1 MNIKPEPLSLVDS
14 SLLEKIDALFACNL
28 GHDVDLPQL
37 IVVGQ
42 QSSGKS
48 SVLEGLTG
56 LPFPR
61 DSSLCTRF
69 ATQIIFRRALRKSIS
84 ARIIP
89 FKDSCSEHQEKMKD
103 WRRDELTELD
113 PDSFAGI
120 MREVI
125 DLMGVGSNQEPGS
138 PAFSKDVLV
147 LEIADPTQEHFSVID
162 VPGTFKRTTQGLTT
176 KDDIALVD
184 NMVKG
189 YMTNPRSVMLTV
201 VPCNA
206 DIATQEIVEQAE
218 DLDPSG
224 DRTLG
229 VLTKP
234 DLVDKGAE
242 NDIIELIEGKRHRL
256 KLGWHLLRNPGQAEL
271 VKSQSKSRNE
281 LEGAFFRN
289 VAPWNNLDGE
299 VVGVKSLRDRLQ
311 GILASHIRREFPK
324 VKSDIQSKLRAAEK
338 KLKGLGPAR
347 QGPIQQRQYL
357 MKVAGEFQD
366 IASSAINAQYSSSPD
381 FFDGHHIHRVATRA
395 RQRAEE
401 FAKLMTES
409 GHRFDFAE
417 TSDEADESKEG
428 LLKVELAVTTR
439 SIVESDDI
447 EDILSLDDYVEEP
460 YNEGILD
467 WLTELYKS
475 SIGFEL
481 GTFSSS
487 LLRTTMQNQSQKW
500 RHIAKGYISDVIA
513 IAHYFVSSLLQYII
527 PDSRV
532 LEGLSSRLS
541 DHLRGKYIEA
551 LEKTESL
558 LRVELEGTPA
568 THNSVFTETLNECR
582 QQRQKAWLKDKTI
595 VTTKYGEV
603 VRLKDVVSQHPL
615 QNGEQMIQEIHDI
628 LRSYYLLSR
637 KRFIDN
643 VRMQVADDLL
653 ITGPETPLKIFS
665 SELVSGMTDEE
676 LDDVAGEDPSVRRNR
691 EAIQEK
697 INLLRKAM
705 KILR

>member
-69 ATQIIFRRALRKSIS
+69 ATQIIFRRAPRKSIS

-89 FKDSCSEHQEKMKD
+89 SKDSSSEHQEKMKD
-103 WRRDELTELD
+103 WRRDELAELD
-113 PDSFAGI
+113 ADSFAGI

-125 DLMGVGSNQEPGS
+125 DLMGVGPNQEPGS

-206 DIATQEIVEQAE
+206 DIATQEVVEQAE
-218 DLDPSG
+218 DLDPAG

-242 NDIIELIEGKRHRL
+242 NDIIELLEGKRHRL

-271 VKSQSKSRNE
+271 AKSQSKSRNE

-299 VVGVKSLRDRLQ
+299 LVGVKSLRDRLQ

-357 MKVAGEFQD
+357 MRVAGEFQE
-366 IASSAINAQYSSSPD
+366 IASSAIGAQYSSSPD
-381 FFDGHHIHRVATRA
+381 FFDENGNHRVSTRA

-401 FAKLMTES
+401 FSKLMTES
-409 GHRFDFAE
+409 GHRFDFARTDDE
-417 TSDEADESKEG
+417 TDESNEG
-428 LLKVELAVTTR
+428 LLKEERAMTTR
-439 SIVESDDI
+439 TVVESDDI
-447 EDILSLDDYVEEP
+447 EDIVSVDDDVEDP
-460 YNEGILD
+460 YREGILD

-481 GTFSSS
+481 GIFSSS
-487 LLRTTMQNQSQKW
+487 LLRTTMQKQSQKW
-500 RHIAKGYISDVIA
+500 RHIAKGYISDIIA
-513 IAHYFVSSLLQYII
+513 IAHYFVSSLLQHII

-541 DHLRGKYIEA
+541 DHLRGKYLEA
-551 LEKTESL
+551 LEKTDSL

-568 THNSVFTETLNECR
+568 THNSVFAGTLDQCR
-582 QQRQKAWLKDKTI
+582 QQRQKTRLKDKTI
-595 VTTKYGEV
+595 MITGYGDM
-603 VRLKDVVSQHPL
+603 VRLDDVVSQHPL

-628 LRSYYLLSR
+628 LKSYYLLSR

-653 ITGPETPLKIFS
+653 VTGPNTPLKIFS
-665 SELVSGMTDEE
+665 SEFVSEMTDEE
-676 LDDVAGEDPSVRRNR
+676 LDDVAGEDPNVRRNR
-691 EAIQEK
+691 DAVQEK
-697 INLLRKAM
+697 INLLRKAL

>member
-1 MNIKPEPLSLVDS
+1 MIHIIYLVQDSKTHFTMNIKPDPLSFVDS

-69 ATQIIFRRALRKSIS
+69 ATQIIFRRAPRKSIS

-89 FKDSCSEHQEKMKD
+89 SKDSRSEHQEKMKN

-113 PDSFAGI
+113 ADSFAGI
-120 MREVI
+120 MREVNIYFLTRPIEILLAKHGEMEVI
-125 DLMGVGSNQEPGS
+125 DLMGVGPNQEPGS

-206 DIATQEIVEQAE
+206 DIATQEVVEQAE
-218 DLDPSG
+218 DLDPAG

-242 NDIIELIEGKRHRL
+242 NDIIELVEGKRHKL

-271 VKSQSKSRNE
+271 AKSQSKSRNE

-289 VAPWNNLDGE
+289 VAPWNSLDGE
-299 VVGVKSLRDRLQ
+299 LVGVKSLRDRLQ

-324 VKSDIQSKLRAAEK
+324 VRSDNSEGVVIK
-338 KLKGLGPAR
+338 
-347 QGPIQQRQYL
+347 YL
-357 MKVAGEFQD
+357 M
-366 IASSAINAQYSSSPD
+366 
-381 FFDGHHIHRVATRA
+381 
-395 RQRAEE
+395 
-401 FAKLMTES
+401 
-409 GHRFDFAE
+409 
-417 TSDEADESKEG
+417 
-428 LLKVELAVTTR
+428 
-439 SIVESDDI
+439 
-447 EDILSLDDYVEEP
+447 
-460 YNEGILD
+460 
-467 WLTELYKS
+467 
-475 SIGFEL
+475 
-481 GTFSSS
+481 
-487 LLRTTMQNQSQKW
+487 
-500 RHIAKGYISDVIA
+500 
-513 IAHYFVSSLLQYII
+513 
-527 PDSRV
+527 
-532 LEGLSSRLS
+532 
-541 DHLRGKYIEA
+541 
-551 LEKTESL
+551 
-558 LRVELEGTPA
+558 
-568 THNSVFTETLNECR
+568 
-582 QQRQKAWLKDKTI
+582 
-595 VTTKYGEV
+595 
-603 VRLKDVVSQHPL
+603 
-615 QNGEQMIQEIHDI
+615 
-628 LRSYYLLSR
+628 
-637 KRFIDN
+637 
-643 VRMQVADDLL
+643 
-653 ITGPETPLKIFS
+653 
-665 SELVSGMTDEE
+665 SELVD
-676 LDDVAGEDPSVRRNR
+676 
-691 EAIQEK
+691 
-697 INLLRKAM
+697 
-705 KILR
+705 

>member
-162 VPGTFKRTTQGLTT
+162 VP
-176 KDDIALVD
+176 
-184 NMVKG
+184 
-189 YMTNPRSVMLTV
+189 
-201 VPCNA
+201 
-206 DIATQEIVEQAE
+206 
-218 DLDPSG
+218 
-224 DRTLG
+224 
-229 VLTKP
+229 
-234 DLVDKGAE
+234 
-242 NDIIELIEGKRHRL
+242 
-256 KLGWHLLRNPGQAEL
+256 
-271 VKSQSKSRNE
+271 
-281 LEGAFFRN
+281 
-289 VAPWNNLDGE
+289 
-299 VVGVKSLRDRLQ
+299 VGVKSLRDRLQ

>member
-1 MNIKPEPLSLVDS
+1 MNIKPESLSLVDS

-69 ATQIIFRRALRKSIS
+69 ATQIIFRRAPRKSIS

-89 FKDSCSEHQEKMKD
+89 SKDSCSEHQKKMKQ
-103 WRRDELTELD
+103 WRKDELTELD
-113 PDSFAGI
+113 ADSFAGI

-125 DLMGVGSNQEPGS
+125 DLMGVGPNQEPGS
-138 PAFSKDVLV
+138 PAFSRDVLV

-242 NDIIELIEGKRHRL
+242 NDIIELIEGKRHKL

-271 VKSQSKSRNE
+271 VSQSKSRNE

-338 KLKGLGPAR
+338 KLKGFGPAR

-357 MKVAGEFQD
+357 MKIAGEFQD
-366 IASSAINAQYSSSPD
+366 IVSSAIGAQYSSSPD
-381 FFDGHHIHRVATRA
+381 FFDKHRIHRVATRA

-409 GHRFDFAE
+409 GHKFDFEE
-417 TSDEADESKEG
+417 TGDKADEAKEG

-447 EDILSLDDYVEEP
+447 EDILSPYDDVEEP
-460 YNEGILD
+460 YDEGILD
-467 WLTELYKS
+467 WLTEVYKS
-475 SIGFEL
+475 SVGFEL

-487 LLRTTMQNQSQKW
+487 LLRTTMQKQSQKW
-500 RHIAKGYISDVIA
+500 KDIAKGYISDIIA
-513 IAHYFVSSLLQYII
+513 IAHQFVSSLLQHII
-527 PDSRV
+527 TDSHV
-532 LEGLSSRLS
+532 LDALSSRLS
-541 DHLRGKYIEA
+541 DHLRGKYLEA
-551 LEKTESL
+551 LEKTDSL

-568 THNSVFTETLNECR
+568 THNSVFTETLYQCR
-582 QQRQKAWLKDKTI
+582 QQRQKALLKEKMITSG
-595 VTTKYGEV
+595 KYGEV
-603 VRLKDVVSQHPL
+603 IRLEDLVSQHPL
-615 QNGEQMIQEIHDI
+615 QNGEQMIQKIHDI
-628 LRSYYLLSR
+628 LKSYYLLSR

-653 ITGPETPLKIFS
+653 VTGPNTPLKIFS
-665 SELVSGMTDEE
+665 SEFVSGMTDEE
-676 LDDVAGEDPSVRRNR
+676 LDDVAGEDPNVKSNR
-691 EAIQEK
+691 EAAQEK
-697 INLLRKAM
+697 INLLKKAQ